1 VQDSNIT
8 ETEAEIETDESIK
21 KKISSNLEGI
31 NTQSKNY
38 IKDIVSLIN
47 KEIGINKI
55 VSIILFGSQRPN
67 QENTSV
73 SDCDLLFI
81 FKNRVSNSHIREIE
95 KYFIALEIKH
105 DFRDA
110 SSDIL
115 HYMLGVL
122 QNTTGM
128 FVSHFLTKERFW
140 KEMNFHKIFRVN
152 RVFSAIFAPKNIVL
166 GNVIQNSTI
175 LYGDDLRGI
184 IKPKIHA
191 SIGEMFRSMVMN
203 LFISFFSIL
212 IGPLRFLN
220 GMKYQ
225 LEAIKWSLRAS
236 NFYCYGDTVSLPKVI
251 DRFVSF
257 EKIEKQEKARK
268 FYSEFLS
275 LRDAPINDFRF
286 IARCPI
292 RILKIHGK
300 AIVYRKMIK
309 RKEIRIPS
317 EPPDTTSSN
326 YHFPLVF

>member
-1 VQDSNIT
+1 MQDSNIT
-8 ETEAEIETDESIK
+8 ETETDESIK

-31 NTQSKNY
+31 NPQTKNY
-38 IKDIVSLIN
+38 IKDIVNLIN

-55 VSIILFGSQRPN
+55 VSIVLFGSQVPN
-67 QENTSV
+67 QENTSI

-81 FKNRVSNSHIREIE
+81 FKNRVSNSHIRDIE

-105 DFRDA
+105 NFRDA
-110 SSDIL
+110 RSDIL
-115 HYMLGVL
+115 HYMLSVL

-128 FVSHFLTKERFW
+128 FLSHFLTKERFW
-140 KEMNFHKIFRVN
+140 NEMIFHKIFRVN

-184 IKPKIHA
+184 IKPNIHT
-191 SIGEMFRSMVMN
+191 SIREMFSSMAMN
-203 LFISFFSIL
+203 LIISFFSIL
-212 IGPLRFLN
+212 IGPLRALN

-225 LEAIKWSLRAS
+225 LEAIKWSLKAS
-236 NFYCYGDTVSLPKVI
+236 NFYCFGDTESLLQVI

-257 EKIEKQEKARK
+257 EKTKKQEKARK
-268 FYSEFLS
+268 FYTEFLS
-275 LRDAPINDFRF
+275 LRDDPLNDFRF
-286 IARCPI
+286 MVRCPV

-300 AIVYRKMIK
+300 AIVYRKTIK

-317 EPPDTTSSN
+317 KPPYSIPSKH
-326 YHFPLVF
+326 YFPLQF

>member
-1 VQDSNIT
+1 MTVQESNVT
-8 ETEAEIETDESIK
+8 ETETDENIK
-21 KKISSNLEGI
+21 KKISSNLEWI
-31 NTQSKNY
+31 NPQSKNY
-38 IKDIVSLIN
+38 IKDIVNLIN

-110 SSDIL
+110 RSDIL
-115 HYMLGVL
+115 HYMLSVL

-140 KEMNFHKIFRVN
+140 KEMIFHKIFRVN

-175 LYGDDLRGI
+175 LYGEDLRGF
-184 IKPKIHA
+184 IKPNIHT
-191 SIGEMFRSMVMN
+191 SIREMFKSMVMN
-203 LFISFFSIL
+203 IFISFFSIL
-212 IGPLRFLN
+212 IAPLRALN
-220 GMKYQ
+220 SMKYQ
-225 LEAIKWSLRAS
+225 LEAIKWSLKAS
-236 NFYCYGDTVSLPKVI
+236 NFYCFGDTESLLQDI

-257 EKIEKQEKARK
+257 EKTKKQEKARK
-268 FYSEFLS
+268 FYTEFLS
-275 LRDAPINDFRF
+275 LRDAPLNDFRF
-286 IARCPI
+286 MARCPV

-300 AIVYRKMIK
+300 AIVYRKTIK
-309 RKEIRIPS
+309 RKEIRIS
-317 EPPDTTSSN
+317 SKPPNITSSN
-326 YHFPLVF
+326 YHFPLQF

>member
-1 VQDSNIT
+1 MIVQESNLP
-8 ETEAEIETDESIK
+8 ETETDESIK

-31 NTQSKNY
+31 NPQSKNY
-38 IKDIVSLIN
+38 IKDIVNLIN

-55 VSIILFGSQRPN
+55 VSIVLFGSQRLN

-81 FKNRVSNSHIREIE
+81 FKNRVSNSHIRDIE

-105 DFRDA
+105 NFRDA
-110 SSDIL
+110 RSDIL
-115 HYMLGVL
+115 HYMLSVL

-140 KEMNFHKIFRVN
+140 KEMIFHKIFRVN

-175 LYGDDLRGI
+175 LYGDDIRGI
-184 IKPKIHA
+184 IKPNIHA
-191 SIGEMFRSMVMN
+191 SIREMFKSMVMN
-203 LFISFFSIL
+203 IFISFFSIL
-212 IGPLRFLN
+212 IAPLRALN
-220 GMKYQ
+220 SMKYQ
-225 LEAIKWSLRAS
+225 LEAIKWSLKAS
-236 NFYCYGDTVSLPKVI
+236 NFYCFGDTESLLQVI

-257 EKIEKQEKARK
+257 EKTKKQEKARK
-268 FYSEFLS
+268 FYTEFSS
-275 LRDAPINDFRF
+275 LRDAPLNDFRF
-286 IARCPI
+286 MTRCPV

-317 EPPDTTSSN
+317 KPPDTTSSN
-326 YHFPLVF
+326 YHFPLQF

>member
-1 VQDSNIT
+1 MQDSNTT
-8 ETEAEIETDESIK
+8 ETERDESIK

-31 NTQSKNY
+31 TKQSKGY
-38 IKDIVSLIN
+38 IKDIINLIN

-67 QENTSV
+67 QGNTSV

-81 FKNRVSNSHIREIE
+81 FKNRVSNWHIREIE

-115 HYMLGVL
+115 HYMLSVL

-152 RVFSAIFAPKNIVL
+152 RVFSALFAPKNIVL

-175 LYGDDLRGI
+175 LYGDDLRAT
-184 IKPKIHA
+184 IKQKIHA

-203 LFISFFSIL
+203 LFISFFSII
-212 IGPLRFLN
+212 IGPLSFLN
-220 GMKYQ
+220 GIKYQ

-236 NFYCYGDTVSLPKVI
+236 NFYCFGDTESLPKVI

-257 EKIEKQEKARK
+257 EKTKKQEKSRK

-275 LRDAPINDFRF
+275 LRDAPLNDFRF
-286 IARCPI
+286 IVRCPI

-300 AIVYRKMIK
+300 AIVYRKTIK

-317 EPPDTTSSN
+317 EPPDTTN

>member
-1 VQDSNIT
+1 MQDSNTT
-8 ETEAEIETDESIK
+8 ETETDETIK

-31 NTQSKNY
+31 NPQSKKY
-38 IKDIVSLIN
+38 IKDIVNLIN

-55 VSIILFGSQRPN
+55 ASIVLFGSQGPN
-67 QENTSV
+67 QENTSI

-105 DFRDA
+105 KFRDA
-110 SSDIL
+110 RSDIF
-115 HYMLGVL
+115 HYMLSVL

-128 FVSHFLTKERFW
+128 FLSHFLTKERFW
-140 KEMNFHKIFRVN
+140 NEMIFHKIFRVN

-184 IKPKIHA
+184 IKPNIHT
-191 SIGEMFRSMVMN
+191 SIREMFSSMVMN

-212 IGPLRFLN
+212 IEPLRTLN

-225 LEAIKWSLRAS
+225 LEAIKWSLKAS
-236 NFYCYGDTVSLPKVI
+236 NFYCFGDTESLPQVI
-251 DRFVSF
+251 DRFVSL
-257 EKIEKQEKARK
+257 EKTKKQEKARK
-268 FYSEFLS
+268 YYNEFLA
-275 LRDAPINDFRF
+275 LRDTPLNNIKFM
-286 IARCPI
+286 ARCPV

-300 AIVYRKMIK
+300 AIVYRKTIK
-309 RKEIRIPS
+309 RKELRIPS
-317 EPPDTTSSN
+317 RPPDTETSKF
-326 YHFPLVF
+326 YFPLQF

>member
-1 VQDSNIT
+1 LQDSNTT
-8 ETEAEIETDESIK
+8 ETETDETIK

-31 NTQSKNY
+31 NLQSKKY
-38 IKDIVSLIN
+38 IKDIVNLIN

-55 VSIILFGSQRPN
+55 VSIVLFGSQGPN
-67 QENTSV
+67 QENTSI

-81 FKNRVSNSHIREIE
+81 FKNRVSNSHIRDIE

-105 DFRDA
+105 NFRDA
-110 SSDIL
+110 RSDIL
-115 HYMLGVL
+115 HYTLSVL

-128 FVSHFLTKERFW
+128 FLSHFLTKERFW
-140 KEMNFHKIFRVN
+140 NEMIFHKIFRVN

-184 IKPKIHA
+184 IKPNIHT
-191 SIGEMFRSMVMN
+191 SIREMFRSMAMN

-212 IGPLRFLN
+212 IGPLRALN

-225 LEAIKWSLRAS
+225 LEAIKWSLKAS
-236 NFYCYGDTVSLPKVI
+236 NFYCFGDTGSLPQVI

-257 EKIEKQEKARK
+257 EKTKKQEKARK
-268 FYSEFLS
+268 YYNEFLA
-275 LRDAPINDFRF
+275 LRGSPLNNFRF
-286 IARCPI
+286 MMRCPI

-300 AIVYRKMIK
+300 AIVYRKTIK

-317 EPPDTTSSN
+317 KPPNTTTSKFS
-326 YHFPLVF
+326 FPLQF